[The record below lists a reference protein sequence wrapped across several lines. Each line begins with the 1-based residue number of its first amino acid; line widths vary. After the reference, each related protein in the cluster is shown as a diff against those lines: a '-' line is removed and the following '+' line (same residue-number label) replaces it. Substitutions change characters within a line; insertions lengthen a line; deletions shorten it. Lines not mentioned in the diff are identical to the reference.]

1 MATAA
6 LSRLLNDQ
14 QLVWVP
20 LSRPDYVL
28 LIVAGLHQVSPCVA
42 CERTLA
48 ICLSSIA
55 AGTAA
60 VRIVFFLSFLVSDD
74 VIRVG
79 V

>member
-28 LIVAGLHQVSPCVA
+28 LIVAGLHQVRPCVA
-42 CERTLA
+42 CERTLQSA
-48 ICLSSIA
+48 CPR
-55 AGTAA
+55 
-60 VRIVFFLSFLVSDD
+60 VRWCYCCARRFFLPFLVSDD